1 MSTSGTDA
9 VAVAVAPAKR
19 PPINKYA
26 CACALLASMNSVL
39 LGYGRFGCVHCSSLV
54 GHRYDRADISVMS
67 GAQLFM
73 KEDLKITD
81 TQIEIL
87 AGVINIYSLFGSLA
101 AGLTSDWLGRR
112 YTMVL
117 AAAIFFTGALL
128 MGLAPDYG
136 LLMVGRFVAGIGVG
150 FALMIAP
157 VYTAEVAPTSARG
170 FLTSFP
176 EVFNNFGIL
185 LGYVSNFAF
194 ARLPVHLSW
203 RAMFLV
209 GAVPPVFLGVAVL
222 AMPES
227 PRWLVMRGRI
237 DDARRVLQKTSDSPA
252 EAEERLL
259 DIKKVVGIPEGVSD
273 ADDVSAIVRANNKQG
288 SLHDGVWKELLINPS
303 RPVRRMLMAG
313 LGLMFIQ
320 QATGVDCVVM
330 YSPRVFERAGIK
342 SKTNSLGASMAV
354 GACKTFFIPISTL
367 LLDRIGR
374 RPLLLASGGGMAIF
388 LFTLATSLHMMDR
401 RPEGEAAALG
411 AVSIAAMLS
420 FVASFA
426 SGLGPVAW
434 VYCSEIYP
442 LRLRAQA
449 AAIGTGLNR
458 IMSGA
463 TTMSFLSLSNTIT
476 IAGSFY
482 LYACIAAAGWV
493 FMYFFLP
500 ETMGKSLEDTVKLF
514 GKDADDEDVGDSRRH
529 GPSQKPSTELSAQQ

>member
-1 MSTSGTDA
+1 MSTDA
-9 VAVAVAPAKR
+9 AEAVPAAVAPAKR
-19 PPINKYA
+19 APINKYA
-26 CACALLASMNSVL
+26 FACALLASMNSVL
-39 LGYGRFGCVHCSSLV
+39 LGY
-54 GHRYDRADISVMS
+54 DISVMS

-101 AGLTSDWLGRR
+101 AGVTSDWLGRR

-128 MGLAPDYG
+128 MGLAPDYAI
-136 LLMVGRFVAGIGVG
+136 LMVGRFVAGIGVG

-237 DDARRVLQKTSDSPA
+237 DDARRVLRKTSDSDDEA
-252 EAEERLL
+252 EARLL

-273 ADDVSAIVRANNKQG
+273 ADDVAAIVRANNKNSRG
-288 SLHDGVWKELLINPS
+288 DGVWKELLVNPS
-303 RPVRRMLMAG
+303 RPVRRMLVAG

-463 TTMSFLSLSNTIT
+463 TTMSFLSLSNSIT

-500 ETMGKSLEDTVKLF
+500 ETMGKSLEDTAKLF
-514 GKDADDEDVGDSRRH
+514 GKDADDEDAVVAAGRH
-529 GPSQKPSTELSAQQ
+529 ERKKSSTELVTAQH

>member
-1 MSTSGTDA
+1 MMSTGTDA
-9 VAVAVAPAKR
+9 VPAAVAPAKR
-19 PPINKYA
+19 QPINKYA
-26 CACALLASMNSVL
+26 FACALLASMNSVL
-39 LGYGRFGCVHCSSLV
+39 LGY
-54 GHRYDRADISVMS
+54 DISVMS

-101 AGLTSDWLGRR
+101 AGFTSDWLGRR

-128 MGLAPDYG
+128 MGLSPDYAM
-136 LLMVGRFVAGIGVG
+136 LMAGRFVAGIGVG

-237 DDARRVLQKTSDSPA
+237 DDARRVLRRTSDSAA

-259 DIKKVVGIPEGVSD
+259 DIKKAVGIPEGVSD
-273 ADDVSAIVRANNKQG
+273 ADDVAAIVRAKKGGG
-288 SLHDGVWKELLINPS
+288 SHGAAVWKELLVSPS
-303 RPVRRMLMAG
+303 RPVRRMLVAG

-330 YSPRVFERAGIK
+330 YSPRVFQRAGIK
-342 SKTNSLGASMAV
+342 SKTNSLGFSMAV

-374 RPLLLASGGGMAIF
+374 RPLLLASGGGMAVF
-388 LFTLATSLHMMDR
+388 LFTLATSLHLMDR
-401 RPEGEAAALG
+401 RPEGEATALG

-463 TTMSFLSLSNTIT
+463 TTMSFLSLSNAIT

-482 LYACIAAAGWV
+482 LYACIATAGWV

-500 ETMGKSLEDTVKLF
+500 ETMGKSLEDTAKLF
-514 GKDADDEDVGDSRRH
+514 GKDADDDDVGGGRH
-529 GPSQKPSTELSAQQ
+529 ERNKSSTEMSAQC

>member
-1 MSTSGTDA
+1 MSSTDA
-9 VAVAVAPAKR
+9 DAVPVAVAPAKR

-26 CACALLASMNSVL
+26 FACALLASMNSVL
-39 LGYGRFGCVHCSSLV
+39 LGY
-54 GHRYDRADISVMS
+54 DISVMS

-87 AGVINIYSLFGSLA
+87 AGIISIYSLLGSLM

-128 MGLAPDYG
+128 MGLAPNYAF
-136 LLMVGRFVAGIGVG
+136 LMAGRFVAGIGVG
-150 FALMIAP
+150 YALMIAP
-157 VYTAEVAPTSARG
+157 VYTAEVAPTSSRG
-170 FLTSFP
+170 FLTTFP

-209 GAVPPVFLGVAVL
+209 GAVPPVFLGFAVL

-237 DDARRVLQKTSDSPA
+237 EDARRVLLRTSDSPE

-259 DIKKVVGIPEGVSD
+259 DIKKVVGIPADATD
-273 ADDVSAIVRANNKQG
+273 ADDVVAIVRANEAACGQ
-288 SLHDGVWKELLINPS
+288 GVWRELLINPS
-303 RPVRRMLMAG
+303 RPVRRMLVAG

-330 YSPRVFERAGIK
+330 YSPRVFEKAGMK
-342 SKTNSLGASMAV
+342 NRTNSLGASMAV
-354 GACKTFFIPISTL
+354 GACKTFFIPIATL
-367 LLDRIGR
+367 LLDRVGR

-388 LFTLATSLHMMDR
+388 LFTLATSLLMLDR
-401 RPEGEAAALG
+401 RPESEAKALG
-411 AVSIAAMLS
+411 AVSIVAMLS

-458 IMSGA
+458 LMGGA
-463 TTMSFLSLSNTIT
+463 TTMSFLSLSEAIT

-482 LYACIAAAGWV
+482 LYACVAAAGWV

-500 ETMGKSLEDTVKLF
+500 ETMGQSLEDTGKLF
-514 GKDADDEDVGDSRRH
+514 GKDMDDGDTDDGAVVHHERKR
-529 GPSQKPSTELSAQQ
+529 STELITQQ

>member
-1 MSTSGTDA
+1 MHVDGD
-9 VAVAVAPAKR
+9 
-19 PPINKYA
+19 
-26 CACALLASMNSVL
+26 
-39 LGYGRFGCVHCSSLV
+39 G
-54 GHRYDRADISVMS
+54 ADISVMS

-101 AGLTSDWLGRR
+101 AGFTSDWLGRR

-128 MGLAPDYG
+128 MGLAPDYA
-136 LLMVGRFVAGIGVG
+136 LLMAGRFVAGIGVG

-237 DDARRVLQKTSDSPA
+237 DEARRVLQRTSDSPA

-273 ADDVSAIVRANNKQG
+273 ADDVAAIVRASNK
-288 SLHDGVWKELLINPS
+288 SSRSDGVWKELLINPS
-303 RPVRRMLMAG
+303 RPVRRMLVAG

-463 TTMSFLSLSNTIT
+463 TTMSFLSLSDAIT

-482 LYACIAAAGWV
+482 LYACVAAAGWV

-514 GKDADDEDVGDSRRH
+514 GKDADDEDAAAVAARHERRK
-529 GPSQKPSTELSAQQ
+529 SSTELSAQ

>member
-1 MSTSGTDA
+1 MSTDA
-9 VAVAVAPAKR
+9 AAAVPVAVAPAKR
-19 PPINKYA
+19 APINKYA
-26 CACALLASMNSVL
+26 FACALLASMNSVL
-39 LGYGRFGCVHCSSLV
+39 LGY
-54 GHRYDRADISVMS
+54 DISVMS

-101 AGLTSDWLGRR
+101 AGFTSDWLGRR

-128 MGLAPDYG
+128 MGLAPDYA
-136 LLMVGRFVAGIGVG
+136 LLMAGRFVAGIGVG

-237 DDARRVLQKTSDSPA
+237 DDARRVLQRTSDSPA

-273 ADDVSAIVRANNKQG
+273 ADDVAAIVRASNK
-288 SLHDGVWKELLINPS
+288 SSRSEGVWKELLINPS
-303 RPVRRMLMAG
+303 RPVRRMLVAG

-463 TTMSFLSLSNTIT
+463 TTMSFLSLSDAIT

-482 LYACIAAAGWV
+482 LYACVAAAGWV

-514 GKDADDEDVGDSRRH
+514 GKDADDEDAAAVAARHERRK
-529 GPSQKPSTELSAQQ
+529 SSTELSAQ

>member
-1 MSTSGTDA
+1 MQSTSQ
-9 VAVAVAPAKR
+9 
-19 PPINKYA
+19 
-26 CACALLASMNSVL
+26 VL
-39 LGYGRFGCVHCSSLV
+39 IVRF
-54 GHRYDRADISVMS
+54 ADVSVMS

-73 KEDLKITD
+73 KQDLKITD

-87 AGVINIYSLFGSLA
+87 AGIINIYSLVGSLA
-101 AGLTSDWLGRR
+101 AGRTSDWIGRR

-128 MGLAPDYG
+128 MGLAPDYA
-136 LLMVGRFVAGIGVG
+136 LLMAGRFVAGIGVG

-237 DDARRVLQKTSDSPA
+237 DDARRVLQRTSDSPA

-273 ADDVSAIVRANNKQG
+273 ADDVAAIVRASNK
-288 SLHDGVWKELLINPS
+288 SSRSDGVWKELLINPS
-303 RPVRRMLMAG
+303 RPVRRMLVAG

-463 TTMSFLSLSNTIT
+463 TTMSFLSLSDAIT

-482 LYACIAAAGWV
+482 LYACVAAAGWV

-514 GKDADDEDVGDSRRH
+514 GKDADDEDAAAVAARHERRK
-529 GPSQKPSTELSAQQ
+529 SSTELSAQ

>member
-1 MSTSGTDA
+1 MMSTEAAA
-9 VAVAVAPAKR
+9 VPVAVAPAKR

-26 CACALLASMNSVL
+26 FACALLASMNSVL
-39 LGYGRFGCVHCSSLV
+39 LGY
-54 GHRYDRADISVMS
+54 DISVMS

-87 AGVINIYSLFGSLA
+87 AGVINIYSLFGSLL
-101 AGLTSDWLGRR
+101 AGVTSDWLGRR

-128 MGLAPDYG
+128 MGLAPDYT

-176 EVFNNFGIL
+176 EVFNNLGIL

-227 PRWLVMRGRI
+227 PRWLVMRGRLA
-237 DDARRVLQKTSDSPA
+237 DARRVLRKTSDSDA

-259 DIKKVVGIPEGVSD
+259 DMKKAVGIPED
-273 ADDVSAIVRANNKQG
+273 DDDVVAVIRANNNNKG
-288 SLHDGVWKELLINPS
+288 NVDSSNGGVSVWKELLINPS
-303 RPVRRMLMAG
+303 RPVRRMLVAG

-342 SKTNSLGASMAV
+342 SKTNSLGFSMAV

-367 LLDRIGR
+367 LLDRVGR
-374 RPLLLASGGGMAIF
+374 RPLLLASGGGMAVF
-388 LFTLATSLHMMDR
+388 LFTLATSLMMMDR

-411 AVSIAAMLS
+411 AVSIAAMLA

-449 AAIGTGLNR
+449 AALGTGINR

-463 TTMSFLSLSNTIT
+463 TTMSFLSLSNSIT

-482 LYACIAAAGWV
+482 LYACVMAAGWV

-500 ETMGKSLEDTVKLF
+500 ETMGRSLEDTAKLF
-514 GKDADDEDVGDSRRH
+514 GKEDADDDDLSQRH
-529 GPSQKPSTELSAQQ
+529 DRKKSTELMTAQQ

>member
-1 MSTSGTDA
+1 MSTDADA
-9 VAVAVAPAKR
+9 VPVAVAPAKR
-19 PPINKYA
+19 PSINKYA
-26 CACALLASMNSVL
+26 FACALLASMNSVL
-39 LGYGRFGCVHCSSLV
+39 LGY
-54 GHRYDRADISVMS
+54 DISVMS

-87 AGVINIYSLFGSLA
+87 AGVISIYSLFGSLA

-117 AAAIFFTGALL
+117 AAAIFFTGALV
-128 MGLAPDYG
+128 MGLAPNYAF
-136 LLMVGRFVAGIGVG
+136 LMAGRFVAGIGVG
-150 FALMIAP
+150 YALMIAP
-157 VYTAEVAPTSARG
+157 VYTAEVAPTSSRG
-170 FLTSFP
+170 FLTTFP

-194 ARLPVHLSW
+194 ARLPVHQSW

-209 GAVPPVFLGVAVL
+209 GAVPPVFLGFAVL

-237 DDARRVLQKTSDSPA
+237 EDARRVLRRTSDSHE

-259 DIKKVVGIPEGVSD
+259 DIKRVVGIPADATD
-273 ADDVSAIVRANNKQG
+273 ADDVVAIVRANEAARGQ
-288 SLHDGVWKELLINPS
+288 GVWRELLINPS
-303 RPVRRMLMAG
+303 RPVRRMLVAG

-330 YSPRVFERAGIK
+330 YSPRVFEAAGIK

-354 GACKTFFIPISTL
+354 GACKTFFIPIATL

-388 LFTLATSLHMMDR
+388 LFTLATSLLMLDR
-401 RPEGEAAALG
+401 RPESEAKALG

-458 IMSGA
+458 LMGGA
-463 TTMSFLSLSNTIT
+463 TTMSFLSLTHTIT
-476 IAGSFY
+476 IAGAFY

-500 ETMGKSLEDTVKLF
+500 ETMGRSLEDTGKLF
-514 GKDADDEDVGDSRRH
+514 GKDTDDDVDGVVRH
-529 GPSQKPSTELSAQQ
+529 ERKKSTELIGAPQ

>member
-1 MSTSGTDA
+1 MSTDADA
-9 VAVAVAPAKR
+9 VPVAVAPAKR

-26 CACALLASMNSVL
+26 FACALLASMNSVL
-39 LGYGRFGCVHCSSLV
+39 LGY
-54 GHRYDRADISVMS
+54 DISVMS

-87 AGVINIYSLFGSLA
+87 AGIISIYSLLGSLM

-128 MGLAPDYG
+128 MGLAPNYAF
-136 LLMVGRFVAGIGVG
+136 LMAGRFVAGIGVG
-150 FALMIAP
+150 YALMIAP
-157 VYTAEVAPTSARG
+157 VYTAEVAPTSSRG
-170 FLTSFP
+170 FLTTFP

-209 GAVPPVFLGVAVL
+209 GAVPPVFLGFAVL

-237 DDARRVLQKTSDSPA
+237 EDARRVLLRTSDSPE

-259 DIKKVVGIPEGVSD
+259 DIKKVVGIPADATD
-273 ADDVSAIVRANNKQG
+273 ADDVVAIVRANETARGQ
-288 SLHDGVWKELLINPS
+288 GVWKELLINPS
-303 RPVRRMLMAG
+303 RPVRRMLVAG

-330 YSPRVFERAGIK
+330 YSPRVFEKAGMK
-342 SKTNSLGASMAV
+342 NRTNSLGASMAV
-354 GACKTFFIPISTL
+354 GACKTFFIPIATL
-367 LLDRIGR
+367 LLDRVGR

-388 LFTLATSLHMMDR
+388 LFTLATSL
-401 RPEGEAAALG
+401 L
-411 AVSIAAMLS
+411 
-420 FVASFA
+420 A

-458 IMSGA
+458 LMGGA
-463 TTMSFLSLSNTIT
+463 TTMSFLSLSEAIT

-482 LYACIAAAGWV
+482 LYACVAAAGWV

-500 ETMGKSLEDTVKLF
+500 ETMGQSLEDTGKLF
-514 GKDADDEDVGDSRRH
+514 GKDMDDGDTDDGGVVHHERKR
-529 GPSQKPSTELSAQQ
+529 STELITQQ

>member
-1 MSTSGTDA
+1 
-9 VAVAVAPAKR
+9 
-19 PPINKYA
+19 
-26 CACALLASMNSVL
+26 
-39 LGYGRFGCVHCSSLV
+39 
-54 GHRYDRADISVMS
+54 MS

-101 AGLTSDWLGRR
+101 AGFTSDWLGRR

-128 MGLAPDYG
+128 MGLAPDYA
-136 LLMVGRFVAGIGVG
+136 LLMAGRFVAGIGVG
-150 FALMIAP
+150 FALMIVP

-237 DDARRVLQKTSDSPA
+237 DDARRVLQRTSDSPA
-252 EAEERLL
+252 EAEERLRN
-259 DIKKVVGIPEGVSD
+259 IKNAVGIPEGVSD
-273 ADDVSAIVRANNKQG
+273 ADDVAAIVRAGSKQSSSRG
-288 SLHDGVWKELLINPS
+288 GDGVWRELLINPS
-303 RPVRRMLMAG
+303 RPVRCMLVAG

-330 YSPRVFERAGIK
+330 YSPRVFEQAGIK
-342 SKTNSLGASMAV
+342 SQTNSLGASM
-354 GACKTFFIPISTL
+354 GARGRRRRSALGVDEGEEPEGCG
-367 LLDRIGR
+367 GR
-374 RPLLLASGGGMAIF
+374 RPSERRRAVSLSVGGRGAGEP
-388 LFTLATSLHMMDR
+388 ARRR
-401 RPEGEAAALG
+401 RPRR
-411 AVSIAAMLS
+411 SHTDAM
-420 FVASFA
+420 
-426 SGLGPVAW
+426 GI
-434 VYCSEIYP
+434 C
-442 LRLRAQA
+442 RL
-449 AAIGTGLNR
+449 ICG
-458 IMSGA
+458 
-463 TTMSFLSLSNTIT
+463 
-476 IAGSFY
+476 GSFF
-482 LYACIAAAGWV
+482 LGGFSHYAHWAAGTKREG
-493 FMYFFLP
+493 LI
-500 ETMGKSLEDTVKLF
+500 VKL
-514 GKDADDEDVGDSRRH
+514 DSPSDVHRACRSYRLH
-529 GPSQKPSTELSAQQ
+529 VCTKPLIALQSDPFDNDH

>member
-1 MSTSGTDA
+1 MSSTDA
-9 VAVAVAPAKR
+9 DAVPVAVAPAKR

-26 CACALLASMNSVL
+26 FACALLASMNSVL
-39 LGYGRFGCVHCSSLV
+39 LGY
-54 GHRYDRADISVMS
+54 DISVMS

-87 AGVINIYSLFGSLA
+87 AGIISIYSLLGSLM

-128 MGLAPDYG
+128 MGLAPNYAF
-136 LLMVGRFVAGIGVG
+136 LMAGRFVAGIGVG
-150 FALMIAP
+150 YALMIAP
-157 VYTAEVAPTSARG
+157 VYTAEVAPTSSRG
-170 FLTSFP
+170 FLTTFP

-209 GAVPPVFLGVAVL
+209 GAVPPVFLGFAVL

-237 DDARRVLQKTSDSPA
+237 EDARRVLLRTSDSPE

-259 DIKKVVGIPEGVSD
+259 DIKKVVGIPADATD
-273 ADDVSAIVRANNKQG
+273 ADDVVAIVRANEAARGQ
-288 SLHDGVWKELLINPS
+288 GVWRELLINPS
-303 RPVRRMLMAG
+303 RPVRRMLVAG

-330 YSPRVFERAGIK
+330 YSPR
-342 SKTNSLGASMAV
+342 
-354 GACKTFFIPISTL
+354 TFFIPIATL
-367 LLDRIGR
+367 LLDRVGR

-388 LFTLATSLHMMDR
+388 LFTLATSLLMLDR
-401 RPEGEAAALG
+401 RPESEAKALG
-411 AVSIAAMLS
+411 AVSIVAMLS

-458 IMSGA
+458 LMGGA
-463 TTMSFLSLSNTIT
+463 TTMSFLSLSEAIT

-482 LYACIAAAGWV
+482 LYACVAAAGWV

-500 ETMGKSLEDTVKLF
+500 ETMGQSLEDTGKLF
-514 GKDADDEDVGDSRRH
+514 GKDMDDGDTDDGAVVHHERKR
-529 GPSQKPSTELSAQQ
+529 STELITQQ

>member
-1 MSTSGTDA
+1 MSTDA
-9 VAVAVAPAKR
+9 AAAVPVAVAPAKR
-19 PPINKYA
+19 APINKYA
-26 CACALLASMNSVL
+26 FACALLASMNSVL
-39 LGYGRFGCVHCSSLV
+39 LGY
-54 GHRYDRADISVMS
+54 DISVMS

-101 AGLTSDWLGRR
+101 AGFTSDWLGRR

-128 MGLAPDYG
+128 MGLAPDYA
-136 LLMVGRFVAGIGVG
+136 LLMAGRFVAGIGVG

-237 DDARRVLQKTSDSPA
+237 DEARRVLQRTSDSPA

-273 ADDVSAIVRANNKQG
+273 ADDVAAIVRASNK
-288 SLHDGVWKELLINPS
+288 SSRSDGVWKELLINPS
-303 RPVRRMLMAG
+303 RPVRRMLVAG

-463 TTMSFLSLSNTIT
+463 TTMSFLSLSDAIT

-482 LYACIAAAGWV
+482 LYACVAAAGWV

-514 GKDADDEDVGDSRRH
+514 GKDADDEDAAAVAARHERRK
-529 GPSQKPSTELSAQQ
+529 SSTELSAQ

>member
-1 MSTSGTDA
+1 MSTDTDA
-9 VAVAVAPAKR
+9 VPVAVAPAKR

-26 CACALLASMNSVL
+26 FACALLASMNSVL
-39 LGYGRFGCVHCSSLV
+39 LGY
-54 GHRYDRADISVMS
+54 DISVMS

-87 AGVINIYSLFGSLA
+87 AGVISIYSLFGSLA

-117 AAAIFFTGALL
+117 AAAIFFTGALV
-128 MGLAPDYG
+128 MGLAPNYAF
-136 LLMVGRFVAGIGVG
+136 LMAGRFVAGIGVG
-150 FALMIAP
+150 YALMIAP
-157 VYTAEVAPTSARG
+157 VYTAEVAPTSSRG
-170 FLTSFP
+170 FLTTFP

-194 ARLPVHLSW
+194 ARLPVHQSW

-209 GAVPPVFLGVAVL
+209 GAVPPVFLGFAVL

-237 DDARRVLQKTSDSPA
+237 EDARRVLRRTSDSHE

-259 DIKKVVGIPEGVSD
+259 DIKRVVGIPADATD
-273 ADDVSAIVRANNKQG
+273 ADDVVAIVRANEAARGQ
-288 SLHDGVWKELLINPS
+288 GVWRELLINPS
-303 RPVRRMLMAG
+303 RPVRRMLVAG

-330 YSPRVFERAGIK
+330 YSPRVFEAAGIK

-354 GACKTFFIPISTL
+354 GACKTFFIPIATL

-388 LFTLATSLHMMDR
+388 LFTLATSLLMLDR
-401 RPEGEAAALG
+401 RPESEAKALG

-458 IMSGA
+458 LMGGA
-463 TTMSFLSLSNTIT
+463 TTMSFLSLTHTIT
-476 IAGSFY
+476 IAGAFY

-500 ETMGKSLEDTVKLF
+500 ETMGKSLEDTGKLF
-514 GKDADDEDVGDSRRH
+514 GKDMDDEVDGGAVARH
-529 GPSQKPSTELSAQQ
+529 ERNKSTELIGAPQ

>member
-1 MSTSGTDA
+1 MSTDA
-9 VAVAVAPAKR
+9 VPVAVVPAKR

-26 CACALLASMNSVL
+26 FACALLASMNSVL
-39 LGYGRFGCVHCSSLV
+39 LGY
-54 GHRYDRADISVMS
+54 DISVMS

-101 AGLTSDWLGRR
+101 AGFTSDWLGRR

-117 AAAIFFTGALL
+117 AAAIFFTGAIL
-128 MGLAPDYG
+128 MGLAPDYAI
-136 LLMVGRFVAGIGVG
+136 LMVGRFVAGVGVG

-237 DDARRVLQKTSDSPA
+237 EDARRVLQKTSDSPA

-259 DIKKVVGIPEGVSD
+259 DIKKAVGIPEGVSD
-273 ADDVSAIVRANNKQG
+273 ADDAVAIVRANKG
-288 SLHDGVWKELLINPS
+288 SHSEGVWKELLINPS
-303 RPVRRMLMAG
+303 RPVRRMLVAG

-374 RPLLLASGGGMAIF
+374 RPLLLASGGGMTIF
-388 LFTLATSLHMMDR
+388 LFTLATSLLMMDR
-401 RPEGEAAALG
+401 RPKGEATALG

-426 SGLGPVAW
+426 SGMGPVAW

-449 AAIGTGLNR
+449 AALGTGLNR

-463 TTMSFLSLSNTIT
+463 TTMSFLSLSNSIT

-514 GKDADDEDVGDSRRH
+514 GKDADDEDVGGRH
-529 GPSQKPSTELSAQQ
+529 ERKKPTELGAQAQQ

>member
-1 MSTSGTDA
+1 MSTDA
-9 VAVAVAPAKR
+9 AAAVVPAAVAPAKR

-26 CACALLASMNSVL
+26 LACALLASMNSVL
-39 LGYGRFGCVHCSSLV
+39 LGY
-54 GHRYDRADISVMS
+54 DISVMS

-101 AGLTSDWLGRR
+101 AGFTSDWLGRR

-128 MGLAPDYG
+128 MGLAPDYA

-237 DDARRVLQKTSDSPA
+237 DDARRVLTKTSDSPD

-259 DIKKVVGIPEGVSD
+259 DIKKAVGIPDGASD
-273 ADDVSAIVRANNKQG
+273 SDDVVAMVRANK
-288 SLHDGVWKELLINPS
+288 SSHRDGVWKELLITPS
-303 RPVRRMLMAG
+303 RPVRRMLAAG

-367 LLDRIGR
+367 LLDRVGR

-388 LFTLATSLHMMDR
+388 LFTLATSLLMMDR
-401 RPEGEAAALG
+401 RPEGEQAALG

-458 IMSGA
+458 MMSGA
-463 TTMSFLSLSNTIT
+463 TTMSFLSLSDSIT

-493 FMYFFLP
+493 YMYFLLP
-500 ETMGKSLEDTVKLF
+500 ETKGKSLEDTVKLF
-514 GKDADDEDVGDSRRH
+514 GKDVDDDDDVAAADGRH
-529 GPSQKPSTELSAQQ
+529 ERKKSIELSAQQ

>member
-1 MSTSGTDA
+1 
-9 VAVAVAPAKR
+9 
-19 PPINKYA
+19 
-26 CACALLASMNSVL
+26 
-39 LGYGRFGCVHCSSLV
+39 
-54 GHRYDRADISVMS
+54 
-67 GAQLFM
+67 
-73 KEDLKITD
+73 
-81 TQIEIL
+81 
-87 AGVINIYSLFGSLA
+87 
-101 AGLTSDWLGRR
+101 
-112 YTMVL
+112 
-117 AAAIFFTGALL
+117 
-128 MGLAPDYG
+128 
-136 LLMVGRFVAGIGVG
+136 
-150 FALMIAP
+150 
-157 VYTAEVAPTSARG
+157 
-170 FLTSFP
+170 
-176 EVFNNFGIL
+176 
-185 LGYVSNFAF
+185 
-194 ARLPVHLSW
+194 
-203 RAMFLV
+203 
-209 GAVPPVFLGVAVL
+209 
-222 AMPES
+222 MPES

-273 ADDVSAIVRANNKQG
+273 ADDVAAIVRASGKG
-288 SLHDGVWKELLINPS
+288 SSSSRHDGVWKELLINPS

-401 RPEGEAAALG
+401 RPEGEATALG

-476 IAGSFY
+476 ISGSFY

-514 GKDADDEDVGDSRRH
+514 GKDADDEDVSDIRRH
-529 GPSQKPSTELSAQQ
+529 VPTKKPSTELSAQH

>member
-1 MSTSGTDA
+1 MSTDA
-9 VAVAVAPAKR
+9 AAAVPVAVAPAKR
-19 PPINKYA
+19 APINKYA
-26 CACALLASMNSVL
+26 FACALLASMNSVL
-39 LGYGRFGCVHCSSLV
+39 LGY
-54 GHRYDRADISVMS
+54 DISVMS

-101 AGLTSDWLGRR
+101 AGFTSDWLGRR

-128 MGLAPDYG
+128 MGLAPDYA
-136 LLMVGRFVAGIGVG
+136 LLMAGRFVAGIGVG

-237 DDARRVLQKTSDSPA
+237 DDARRVLQRTSDSPA

-273 ADDVSAIVRANNKQG
+273 ADDVAAIVRASNK
-288 SLHDGVWKELLINPS
+288 SSRSDGVWKELLINPS
-303 RPVRRMLMAG
+303 RPVRRMLVAG

-463 TTMSFLSLSNTIT
+463 TTMSFLSLSDAIT

-482 LYACIAAAGWV
+482 LYACVAAAGWV

-514 GKDADDEDVGDSRRH
+514 GKDADDEDAAAVAARHERRK
-529 GPSQKPSTELSAQQ
+529 SSTELSAQ

>member
-1 MSTSGTDA
+1 
-9 VAVAVAPAKR
+9 
-19 PPINKYA
+19 
-26 CACALLASMNSVL
+26 
-39 LGYGRFGCVHCSSLV
+39 
-54 GHRYDRADISVMS
+54 MS

-101 AGLTSDWLGRR
+101 AGFTSDWLGRR

-117 AAAIFFTGALL
+117 AAAIFCAGALL
-128 MGLAPDYG
+128 MGLAPDYAF
-136 LLMVGRFVAGIGVG
+136 LMVGRFVAGIGVG

-194 ARLPVHLSW
+194 ARLPVHISW

-237 DDARRVLQKTSDSPA
+237 DEARRVLQRTSDSPD

-259 DIKKVVGIPEGVSD
+259 DMKKVVGIPEGVSD
-273 ADDVSAIVRANNKQG
+273 ADDVVAIVRANNKRSRG
-288 SLHDGVWKELLINPS
+288 DGVWRELLVNPS

-401 RPEGEAAALG
+401 RPEGEAAVLG
-411 AVSIAAMLS
+411 PVSIAAMLS

-426 SGLGPVAW
+426 SGMGPVAW

-463 TTMSFLSLSNTIT
+463 TTMSFLSLSNAIT

-482 LYACIAAAGWV
+482 LYGCIMAAGWV

-500 ETMGKSLEDTVKLF
+500 ETMGKSLEDTAKLF
-514 GKDADDEDVGDSRRH
+514 GKDADDEDVPVAAAGRH
-529 GPSQKPSTELSAQQ
+529 ERKKSPSTELSAQQH

>member
-1 MSTSGTDA
+1 MSTDA
-9 VAVAVAPAKR
+9 AAAAAVPAAVAPAKR
-19 PPINKYA
+19 APINKYA

-39 LGYGRFGCVHCSSLV
+39 LGY
-54 GHRYDRADISVMS
+54 DISVMS

-87 AGVINIYSLFGSLA
+87 AGVISIYSLFGSLA
-101 AGLTSDWLGRR
+101 AGLTADWLGRR

-128 MGLAPDYG
+128 MGLAPDYA

-157 VYTAEVAPTSARG
+157 VYTAEVAPTSTRG

-237 DDARRVLQKTSDSPA
+237 DDARRVLLKTSDSPA

-273 ADDVSAIVRANNKQG
+273 ADDVAAIVRAG
-288 SLHDGVWKELLINPS
+288 SKSSRGEGVWKELLINPS
-303 RPVRRMLMAG
+303 RPVRRMLVAG

-330 YSPRVFERAGIK
+330 YSPRVFAQAGIK

-388 LFTLATSLHMMDR
+388 LFTLATSLHMMDQ

-411 AVSIAAMLS
+411 AVSIAAMLA

-463 TTMSFLSLSNTIT
+463 TTMSFLSLSNAIT

-482 LYACIAAAGWV
+482 LYACVAAAGWV
-493 FMYFFLP
+493 FMYLFLP

-514 GKDADDEDVGDSRRH
+514 GKDADDEDAAAVAARPERKKS
-529 GPSQKPSTELSAQQ
+529 STEFSAQ

>member
-1 MSTSGTDA
+1 MSTDADA
-9 VAVAVAPAKR
+9 VPAAVAPAKR
-19 PPINKYA
+19 APINKYA
-26 CACALLASMNSVL
+26 FASALLASMNSVL
-39 LGYGRFGCVHCSSLV
+39 LGY
-54 GHRYDRADISVMS
+54 DISVMS

-101 AGLTSDWLGRR
+101 AGFTSDWLGRR

-128 MGLAPDYG
+128 MGLAPDYA

-237 DDARRVLQKTSDSPA
+237 DDARRVLLKTSDSPA

-273 ADDVSAIVRANNKQG
+273 ADDVAAIVRANNKG
-288 SLHDGVWKELLINPS
+288 SRGDGVWKELLINPS

-463 TTMSFLSLSNTIT
+463 TTMSFLSLSNAIT

-482 LYACIAAAGWV
+482 LYACIMAAGWV

-500 ETMGKSLEDTVKLF
+500 ETMGKSLEDTAKLF
-514 GKDADDEDVGDSRRH
+514 GKEADDDDGVVVAAGRH
-529 GPSQKPSTELSAQQ
+529 ESKKSSTELSPQQH

>member
-1 MSTSGTDA
+1 MSTDA
-9 VAVAVAPAKR
+9 DATVPAAMAPAKR
-19 PPINKYA
+19 APINKYA
-26 CACALLASMNSVL
+26 FACALLASMNSVL
-39 LGYGRFGCVHCSSLV
+39 LGYGASYVRSS
-54 GHRYDRADISVMS
+54 HSTYISVMS

-101 AGLTSDWLGRR
+101 AGVTSDWLGRR

-128 MGLAPDYG
+128 MGLAPSYA

-237 DDARRVLQKTSDSPA
+237 DDARRVLQRTSDSHG
-252 EAEERLL
+252 EAEERLR
-259 DIKKVVGIPEGVSD
+259 DIKKVVGIPDDVSD
-273 ADDVSAIVRANNKQG
+273 ADDMAAIVRVRNKVSRSSDG
-288 SLHDGVWKELLINPS
+288 GGVWKELLINPS
-303 RPVRRMLMAG
+303 RPVRRMLVAG

-401 RPEGEAAALG
+401 RPEGKETAALG

-463 TTMSFLSLSNTIT
+463 TTMSFLSLSNAIT

-493 FMYFFLP
+493 FMYLFLP
-500 ETMGKSLEDTVKLF
+500 ETMGKSLEDTAKLF
-514 GKDADDEDVGDSRRH
+514 GKDADDEDAAPAAGGRRER
-529 GPSQKPSTELSAQQ
+529 SKPSAELGDVQH

>member
-1 MSTSGTDA
+1 MSTEA
-9 VAVAVAPAKR
+9 VAVPVAVAPAKR

-26 CACALLASMNSVL
+26 FACALLASMNSVL
-39 LGYGRFGCVHCSSLV
+39 LGY
-54 GHRYDRADISVMS
+54 DISVMS

-73 KEDLKITD
+73 KEDLKISD

-87 AGVINIYSLFGSLA
+87 AGVISIYSLFGSLA
-101 AGLTSDWLGRR
+101 AGVTSDWLGRR

-117 AAAIFFTGALL
+117 AAAIFFTGALI
-128 MGLAPDYG
+128 MGLAPNYAF
-136 LLMVGRFVAGIGVG
+136 LMAGRFVAGIGVG
-150 FALMIAP
+150 YALMIAP
-157 VYTAEVAPTSARG
+157 VYTAEVAPTSSRG
-170 FLTSFP
+170 FLTTFP

-194 ARLPVHLSW
+194 ARLPVHQSW

-209 GAVPPVFLGVAVL
+209 GAVPPVFLGFAVL

-237 DDARRVLQKTSDSPA
+237 EDARHVLRRTSDSPE

-259 DIKKVVGIPEGVSD
+259 DIKRVVGIPADATD
-273 ADDVSAIVRANNKQG
+273 ADDVVAIVRANEAARGQ
-288 SLHDGVWKELLINPS
+288 GVWRELLINPS
-303 RPVRRMLMAG
+303 RPVRRMLLAG

-330 YSPRVFERAGIK
+330 YSPRVFQTAGIK

-354 GACKTFFIPISTL
+354 GACKTFFIPIATL

-388 LFTLATSLHMMDR
+388 LFTLATSLLMLDR
-401 RPEGEAAALG
+401 RPESESKALG

-449 AAIGTGLNR
+449 AALGTGLNR
-458 IMSGA
+458 LMGGA
-463 TTMSFLSLSNTIT
+463 TTMSFLSLTNSIT
-476 IAGSFY
+476 IAGAFY

-500 ETMGKSLEDTVKLF
+500 ETMGRSLEDTGKLF
-514 GKDADDEDVGDSRRH
+514 GKDTDDDSDGGGAVVRH
-529 GPSQKPSTELSAQQ
+529 ERKKSTELTGAAPQ

>member
-1 MSTSGTDA
+1 MSTDA
-9 VAVAVAPAKR
+9 VPVAVAPAKR

-26 CACALLASMNSVL
+26 FACALLASMNSVL
-39 LGYGRFGCVHCSSLV
+39 LGY
-54 GHRYDRADISVMS
+54 DISVMS

-128 MGLAPDYG
+128 MGLAPDYAI
-136 LLMVGRFVAGIGVG
+136 LMVGRFVAGIGVG

-227 PRWLVMRGRI
+227 PRWLIMRGRI

-259 DIKKVVGIPEGVSD
+259 DMKKAIGIPEGASD
-273 ADDVSAIVRANNKQG
+273 SDDVVAIIRANKG
-288 SLHDGVWKELLINPS
+288 SHSEGVWKELLINPS
-303 RPVRRMLMAG
+303 RPVRRMLVAG

-401 RPEGEAAALG
+401 RPEGEATALG

-463 TTMSFLSLSNTIT
+463 TTMSFLSLSNAIT

-482 LYACIAAAGWV
+482 LYASIAAAGWV

-514 GKDADDEDVGDSRRH
+514 GKDTDDADVVVSRHER
-529 GPSQKPSTELSAQQ
+529 KKSTELSAQQ

>member
-1 MSTSGTDA
+1 
-9 VAVAVAPAKR
+9 
-19 PPINKYA
+19 
-26 CACALLASMNSVL
+26 
-39 LGYGRFGCVHCSSLV
+39 
-54 GHRYDRADISVMS
+54 MS

-101 AGLTSDWLGRR
+101 AGFTSDWLGRR

-128 MGLAPDYG
+128 MGLAPDYA

-237 DDARRVLQKTSDSPA
+237 DDARRVLQRTSDSPA

-259 DIKKVVGIPEGVSD
+259 AIKKAVGIPEGVSD
-273 ADDVSAIVRANNKQG
+273 ADDVAAIVRAGSKQSSSRG
-288 SLHDGVWKELLINPS
+288 GDGVWRELLINPS
-303 RPVRRMLMAG
+303 RPVRRMLVAG

-330 YSPRVFERAGIK
+330 YSPRVFEQAGIK
-342 SKTNSLGASMAV
+342 SQTNWLGASMAV
-354 GACKTFFIPISTL
+354 GASMGARGRRRRSALGVDEGEEPEGCG
-367 LLDRIGR
+367 GR
-374 RPLLLASGGGMAIF
+374 RPSERRRAVSLSVGGRGAGEP
-388 LFTLATSLHMMDR
+388 ARRR
-401 RPEGEAAALG
+401 RPGRRVALTPMRWG
-411 AVSIAAMLS
+411 I
-420 FVASFA
+420 
-426 SGLGPVAW
+426 
-434 VYCSEIYP
+434 C
-442 LRLRAQA
+442 RL
-449 AAIGTGLNR
+449 ICG
-458 IMSGA
+458 
-463 TTMSFLSLSNTIT
+463 
-476 IAGSFY
+476 GSFF
-482 LYACIAAAGWV
+482 LGGFSHYAHWAAGTKREG
-493 FMYFFLP
+493 LI
-500 ETMGKSLEDTVKLF
+500 VKL
-514 GKDADDEDVGDSRRH
+514 DSPSDVHRACRSCRLH
-529 GPSQKPSTELSAQQ
+529 VCTKPLIALQSDPAL

>member
-1 MSTSGTDA
+1 
-9 VAVAVAPAKR
+9 
-19 PPINKYA
+19 
-26 CACALLASMNSVL
+26 
-39 LGYGRFGCVHCSSLV
+39 
-54 GHRYDRADISVMS
+54 MS

-87 AGVINIYSLFGSLA
+87 AGVINIYSLFGSLL
-101 AGLTSDWLGRR
+101 AGMTSDWLGRR

-128 MGLAPDYG
+128 MGLSPDYAQ
-136 LLMVGRFVAGIGVG
+136 LMAGRFVAGIGVG

-237 DDARRVLQKTSDSPA
+237 DEARRVLRKTSDSPD

-259 DIKKVVGIPEGVSD
+259 DIKKAVGIPESASD
-273 ADDVSAIVRANNKQG
+273 ADDVLAIVRANNRG
-288 SLHDGVWKELLINPS
+288 SSKEGVWKELLVNPS
-303 RPVRRMLMAG
+303 RPVRRMLAAG

-354 GACKTFFIPISTL
+354 GVCKTFFIPISTV
-367 LLDRIGR
+367 LLDRVGR
-374 RPLLLASGGGMAIF
+374 RPLLLASGGGMAVF
-388 LFTLATSLHMMDR
+388 LFTLATSLLMMDR
-401 RPEGEAAALG
+401 RPESEATALG
-411 AVSIAAMLS
+411 AVSIAAMLA

-458 IMSGA
+458 VMSGA
-463 TTMSFLSLSNTIT
+463 TTMSFLSLSNSIT

-482 LYACIAAAGWV
+482 LYGCVMAAGWV

-500 ETMGKSLEDTVKLF
+500 ETMGKSLEDTAKLF
-514 GKDADDEDVGDSRRH
+514 GKDADDGDLAAGGHERN
-529 GPSQKPSTELSAQQ
+529 KSTELISAQPQ

>member
-1 MSTSGTDA
+1 MSTGTDA
-9 VAVAVAPAKR
+9 VPVAVAPAKR

-26 CACALLASMNSVL
+26 FACALLASMNSVL
-39 LGYGRFGCVHCSSLV
+39 LGY
-54 GHRYDRADISVMS
+54 DISVMS

-136 LLMVGRFVAGIGVG
+136 FLMAGRFVAGIGVG

-259 DIKKVVGIPEGVSD
+259 DIKKVVGIPEGVTD
-273 ADDVSAIVRANNKQG
+273 ADDVAAIVRASSKA
-288 SLHDGVWKELLINPS
+288 SSSSRHDGVWKELLINPS
-303 RPVRRMLMAG
+303 RPVRRMLVAG

-374 RPLLLASGGGMAIF
+374 RPLLLASGGGMTIF

-463 TTMSFLSLSNTIT
+463 TTMSFLSLSNAIT

-500 ETMGKSLEDTVKLF
+500 ETMGRSLEDTVKLF

-529 GPSQKPSTELSAQQ
+529 APSKKPSTSTELSAQH

>member
-1 MSTSGTDA
+1 MSTDTAA
-9 VAVAVAPAKR
+9 VPVAVAPAKR

-39 LGYGRFGCVHCSSLV
+39 LGY
-54 GHRYDRADISVMS
+54 DISVMS

-101 AGLTSDWLGRR
+101 AGITSDWLGRR

-273 ADDVSAIVRANNKQG
+273 ADDVAAIVRANNKQG
-288 SLHDGVWKELLINPS
+288 SPHEGVWKELLINPS

-514 GKDADDEDVGDSRRH
+514 GKDADDEDVGGSSRH
-529 GPSQKPSTELSAQQ
+529 VPSTKPSTELSAQR

>member
-1 MSTSGTDA
+1 MLLYDA
-9 VAVAVAPAKR
+9 NNNV
-19 PPINKYA
+19 
-26 CACALLASMNSVL
+26 
-39 LGYGRFGCVHCSSLV
+39 VHV
-54 GHRYDRADISVMS
+54 GGDGADISVMS

-101 AGLTSDWLGRR
+101 AGFTSDWLGRR

-128 MGLAPDYG
+128 MGLAPDYA
-136 LLMVGRFVAGIGVG
+136 LLMAGRFVAGIGVG

-237 DDARRVLQKTSDSPA
+237 DDARRVLQRTSDSPA

-273 ADDVSAIVRANNKQG
+273 ADDVAAIVRASNK
-288 SLHDGVWKELLINPS
+288 SSRSDGVWKELLINPS
-303 RPVRRMLMAG
+303 RPVRRMLVAG

-463 TTMSFLSLSNTIT
+463 TTMSFLSLSDAIT

-482 LYACIAAAGWV
+482 LYACVAAAGWV

-514 GKDADDEDVGDSRRH
+514 GKDADDEDAAAVAARHERRK
-529 GPSQKPSTELSAQQ
+529 SSTELSAQ

>member
-1 MSTSGTDA
+1 ML
-9 VAVAVAPAKR
+9 
-19 PPINKYA
+19 
-26 CACALLASMNSVL
+26 CARA
-39 LGYGRFGCVHCSSLV
+39 G
-54 GHRYDRADISVMS
+54 ADISVMS

-87 AGVINIYSLFGSLA
+87 AGIISIYSLLGSLM

-128 MGLAPDYG
+128 MGLAPNYAF
-136 LLMVGRFVAGIGVG
+136 LMAGRFVAGIGVG
-150 FALMIAP
+150 YALMIAP
-157 VYTAEVAPTSARG
+157 VYTAEVAPTSSRG
-170 FLTSFP
+170 FLTTFP

-209 GAVPPVFLGVAVL
+209 GAVPPVFLGFAVL

-237 DDARRVLQKTSDSPA
+237 EDARRVLLRTSDSPE

-259 DIKKVVGIPEGVSD
+259 DIKKVVGIPADATD
-273 ADDVSAIVRANNKQG
+273 ADDVVAIVRANETARGQ
-288 SLHDGVWKELLINPS
+288 GVWKELLINPS
-303 RPVRRMLMAG
+303 RPVRRMLVAG

-330 YSPRVFERAGIK
+330 YSPRVFEKAGMK
-342 SKTNSLGASMAV
+342 NRTNSLGASMAV
-354 GACKTFFIPISTL
+354 GACKTFFIPIATL
-367 LLDRIGR
+367 LLDRVGR

-388 LFTLATSLHMMDR
+388 LFTLATSLLMLDR
-401 RPEGEAAALG
+401 RPESEAKALG
-411 AVSIAAMLS
+411 AVSIVAMLS

-458 IMSGA
+458 LMGGA
-463 TTMSFLSLSNTIT
+463 TTMSFLSLSEAIT

-482 LYACIAAAGWV
+482 LYACVAAAGWV

-500 ETMGKSLEDTVKLF
+500 ETMGQSLEDTGKLF
-514 GKDADDEDVGDSRRH
+514 GKDMDDGDTDDGGVVHHERKR
-529 GPSQKPSTELSAQQ
+529 STELITQQ

>member
-1 MSTSGTDA
+1 MSADA
-9 VAVAVAPAKR
+9 GEAVPAAVAPAKR
-19 PPINKYA
+19 APINKYA
-26 CACALLASMNSVL
+26 FACALLASMNSVL
-39 LGYGRFGCVHCSSLV
+39 LGY
-54 GHRYDRADISVMS
+54 DISVMS

-101 AGLTSDWLGRR
+101 AGFTSDWLGRR

-128 MGLAPDYG
+128 MGLAPDYAI
-136 LLMVGRFVAGIGVG
+136 LMVGRFVAGIGVG

-209 GAVPPVFLGVAVL
+209 GAVPPIFLGVAVL

-237 DDARRVLQKTSDSPA
+237 DDARHVLRKTSDSDDEA
-252 EAEERLL
+252 EARLL
-259 DIKKVVGIPEGVSD
+259 DIKKVVGIPEDVSD
-273 ADDVSAIVRANNKQG
+273 ADDVAAIVQAGNKAASSRG
-288 SLHDGVWKELLINPS
+288 GEGVWRELLVNPS
-303 RPVRRMLMAG
+303 RPVRRMLVAG

-463 TTMSFLSLSNTIT
+463 TTMSFLSLSNSIT

-514 GKDADDEDVGDSRRH
+514 GKDADDEDAGAIVAAAGRH
-529 GPSQKPSTELSAQQ
+529 ERKKSSTELSTAQ

>member
-1 MSTSGTDA
+1 MSTDA
-9 VAVAVAPAKR
+9 AEAVPAAVAPAKR
-19 PPINKYA
+19 APINKYA
-26 CACALLASMNSVL
+26 FACALLASMNSVL
-39 LGYGRFGCVHCSSLV
+39 LGY
-54 GHRYDRADISVMS
+54 DISVMS

-101 AGLTSDWLGRR
+101 AGVTSDWLGRR

-128 MGLAPDYG
+128 MGLAPDYAI
-136 LLMVGRFVAGIGVG
+136 LMVGRFVAGIGVG

-237 DDARRVLQKTSDSPA
+237 DDARRVLRKTSDSDDEA
-252 EAEERLL
+252 EARLL

-273 ADDVSAIVRANNKQG
+273 ADDVAAIVRAGSNNKSG
-288 SLHDGVWKELLINPS
+288 DGVWKELLVNPS
-303 RPVRRMLMAG
+303 RPVRRMLVAG

-463 TTMSFLSLSNTIT
+463 TTMSFLSLSNSIT

-500 ETMGKSLEDTVKLF
+500 ETMGKSLEDTAKLF
-514 GKDADDEDVGDSRRH
+514 GKDADDEDAVAAGRH
-529 GPSQKPSTELSAQQ
+529 ERKKSSSTELVTAQH

>member
-1 MSTSGTDA
+1 MFMLQKHVTF
-9 VAVAVAPAKR
+9 V
-19 PPINKYA
+19 I
-26 CACALLASMNSVL
+26 L
-39 LGYGRFGCVHCSSLV
+39 SLELD
-54 GHRYDRADISVMS
+54 GADISVMS

-87 AGVINIYSLFGSLA
+87 AGVINIYSLFGSLL
-101 AGLTSDWLGRR
+101 AGVTSDWLGRR

-117 AAAIFFTGALL
+117 AAGIFFTGALL
-128 MGLAPDYG
+128 MGLAPDYA

-237 DDARRVLQKTSDSPA
+237 DDARRVLRKTSDSDS
-252 EAEERLL
+252 EAEERLAS
-259 DIKKVVGIPEGVSD
+259 IKKVVGIPETATDSD
-273 ADDVSAIVRANNKQG
+273 DILAIVRANNQG
-288 SLHDGVWKELLINPS
+288 RDNGNVWKELLINPS
-303 RPVRRMLMAG
+303 RPVRRMLAAG

-342 SKTNSLGASMAV
+342 SHTNSLGFSMAV

-388 LFTLATSLHMMDR
+388 LFTLATSLMMLDR

-411 AVSIAAMLS
+411 AVSIAAMLA

-463 TTMSFLSLSNTIT
+463 TTMSFLSLSNSIT

-482 LYACIAAAGWV
+482 LYACVMAAGWV

-500 ETMGKSLEDTVKLF
+500 ETMGRSLEDTAKLF
-514 GKDADDEDVGDSRRH
+514 GKDADADDLPTGGGRYQRN
-529 GPSQKPSTELSAQQ
+529 KPPTELISDDRSAAAVTEKK